1 MFFEGAF
8 SLAGAPELEYSSFS
22 LRLPEAE
29 LPRVLEALDAVT
41 APRLRAM
48 QAAALRVR
56 DYFVYKDMYNP
67 DVEDRKQLL
76 ETGARGR
83 DAFWLIAR
91 SLLVRARAVLP
102 AVGRTPPIAS
112 WL

>member
-29 LPRVLEALDAVT
+29 LPRVLEALDAVP

-56 DYFVYKDMYNP
+56 DYFVYKDVYAP
-67 DVEDRKQLL
+67 
-76 ETGARGR
+76 
-83 DAFWLIAR
+83 
-91 SLLVRARAVLP
+91 
-102 AVGRTPPIAS
+102 
-112 WL
+112 

>member
-56 DYFVYKDMYNP
+56 DYFVYKDVYAP
-67 DVEDRKQLL
+67 YRYERKALL
-76 ETGARGR
+76 ATGRPRQRLHR
-83 DAFWLIAR
+83 DGWRKICP
-91 SLLVRARAVLP
+91 RAQWRC
-102 AVGRTPPIAS
+102 R
-112 WL
+112 WCQR